1 MLTLPGP
8 NGCYLVELVA
18 CCCPGGDVSRSL
30 GLAQYLGG
38 CQLGVSRAYIVLF
51 PVAMEG
57 MAVRDPCDFKGFH
70 VPVEAHTTTPP
81 QITDHT

>member
-1 MLTLPGP
+1 MPRP
-8 NGCYLVELVA
+8 VA
-18 CCCPGGDVSRSL
+18 ASRWVRWSSVRAAWGRCRL